1 MKILFL
7 CFLSLHYLDNRKER
21 KSERRLECFLEAGTL
36 TRACFQAFQ
45 QGNASRKT
53 ILFMSYSTDSLIAI
67 NKIINATINNC
78 ILPDVPEKSKYS
90 KVMLKS
96 RTSQWAKKFVPFSTP
111 SIFIRNDCHS
121 NLFFE
126 QLTTKRL

>member
-7 CFLSLHYLDNRKER
+7 CFLSLLYLDNRKER

-53 ILFMSYSTDSLIAI
+53 ILFMTYNTDSLIAI
-67 NKIINATINNC
+67 NKIINATMPRLI
-78 ILPDVPEKSKYS
+78 IAF
-90 KVMLKS
+90 S
-96 RTSQWAKKFVPFSTP
+96 RTFR
-111 SIFIRNDCHS
+111 RNP
-121 NLFFE
+121 NT
-126 QLTTKRL
+126 QK